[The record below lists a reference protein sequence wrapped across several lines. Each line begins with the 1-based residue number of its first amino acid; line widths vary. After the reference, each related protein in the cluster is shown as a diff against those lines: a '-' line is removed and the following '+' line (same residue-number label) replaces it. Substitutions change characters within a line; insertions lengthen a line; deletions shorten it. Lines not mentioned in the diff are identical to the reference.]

1 MFNPSPMSPA
11 PSRTEEI
18 FPWRLQLPIYASGF
32 FNGNVYFLTGILMP
46 LWAAIVVKEP
56 FLIGV
61 VVAARQVMPVLFAIH
76 GGALMD
82 RFGARRVMLIFS
94 AIGIVTMAAFPFFP
108 FLTAII
114 ALQMLSGMA
123 ESMGWVGSQ
132 ALVGKVLKGR
142 PVYAGR
148 LSFALRLGGFLGPWL
163 AGLAW
168 HHYGPAAGFYTMA
181 AWVAGG
187 WIAGWLVPVTSDAAA
202 DDEVRDAF
210 RWQEL
215 VPRLSDYVATFRML
229 AIPAV
234 ALVIAVTLM
243 RQTGSG
249 IQQSFY
255 PIWLHDLGVTAG
267 DIGFMVGCSHIL
279 SASTSLS
286 VGYLTRWIREH
297 WLLILTIGL
306 SIVTMAVTPMLGA
319 DFIELPGMGKIY
331 FILFGV
337 IALRGLSQG
346 LNMPLMMS
354 IGMQA
359 VSGGDQGKIV
369 ALRITTNRATTAI
382 IPLIMGAIAQWSSLE
397 AAFYIVGGLGLVGLS
412 ATALWV
418 GKSPA
423 FRKDAG

>member
-1 MFNPSPMSPA
+1 MSASLQPSPP
-11 PSRTEEI
+11 EQ

-56 FLIGV
+56 VLIGI
-61 VVAARQVMPVLFAIH
+61 VVAARQILPVVFSIH

-82 RFGARRVMLIFS
+82 RFGARRIMLLFG
-94 AIGIVTMAAFPFFP
+94 AIGVVTMAAFPFFP
-108 FLTAII
+108 FLSAII

-123 ESMGWVGSQ
+123 ETMGWVGSQ
-132 ALVGKVLKGR
+132 ALVGKTLKGR
-142 PVYAGR
+142 SVYAGR
-148 LSFALRLGGFLGPWL
+148 LSFALRLGGFAGPWL

-168 HHYGPAAGFYTMA
+168 HHYGPEIGFFVIAGWIAA
-181 AWVAGG
+181 G
-187 WIAGWLVPVTSDAAA
+187 WIAGWAVPATSEPRIAGED
-202 DDEVRDAF
+202 F
-210 RWQEL
+210 RLKEL
-215 VPRLSDYVATFRML
+215 LPRWSDYMATFRMIG
-229 AIPAV
+229 IPAV

-255 PIWLHDLGVTAG
+255 PIWLSQLGVTAG

-306 SIVTMAVTPMLGA
+306 SIATIAVTPLLGA
-319 DFIELPGMGKIY
+319 DYIELPGAGKIY
-331 FILFGV
+331 FMLFGM
-337 IALRGLSQG
+337 ICLRGLSQG

-359 VSGGDQGKIV
+359 VSNTEQGKVV
-369 ALRITTNRATTAI
+369 ALRITTNRATTAVV
-382 IPLIMGAIAQWSSLE
+382 PLVMGAIAQWISLE
-397 AAFYIVGGLGLVGLS
+397 AAFYIVGAIGLGGL
-412 ATALWV
+412 ALTAIWAQR
-418 GKSPA
+418 SPA
-423 FRKDAG
+423 FNQRR

>member
-1 MFNPSPMSPA
+1 MSP
-11 PSRTEEI
+11 PPHSSEES

-82 RFGARRVMLIFS
+82 RFGARRVMLIFTGT
-94 AIGIVTMAAFPFFP
+94 GIVVMAAFPFFP
-108 FLTAII
+108 FLSAII

-148 LSFALRLGGFLGPWL
+148 LSFALRLGGFAGPWL

-168 HHYGPAAGFYTMA
+168 HHYGPAVGFYAMA
-181 AWVAGG
+181 LWIAGG
-187 WIAGWLVPVTSDAAA
+187 WIAGWLVPVTSDAAT
-202 DDEVRDAF
+202 DDEVRNAF

-215 VPRLSDYVATFRML
+215 VPRWSDYAATFRML
-229 AIPAV
+229 GIPAV

-243 RQTGSG
+243 RQSGSG

-255 PIWLHDLGVTAG
+255 PIWLHQLGITAA
-267 DIGFMVGCSHIL
+267 DIGLMVGFSHIL

-286 VGYLTRWIREH
+286 VGYLTRWMREH

-306 SIVTMAVTPMLGA
+306 SIVTMAITPMLGA
-319 DFIELPGMGKIY
+319 DFIELPGLGKIY
-331 FILFGV
+331 FILFGA

-359 VSGGDQGKIV
+359 VSSTEQGKIV
-369 ALRITTNRATTAI
+369 ALRITTNRLTTAI
-382 IPLIMGAIAQWSSLE
+382 IPLMMGAIAQWSSLE
-397 AAFYIVGGLGLVGLS
+397 ASFYIVGGLGMAGLT
-412 ATALWV
+412 ATAVWV
-418 GKSPA
+418 ARSAA
-423 FRKDAG
+423 FRN